1 MSHIPHWHHVDCVMP
16 DLYHGGV
23 APEQITNFSN
33 LGIDAKRVLQ
43 ESFQAFVER
52 SERYIFILKKRG
64 FIPLQELKK
73 H

>member
-1 MSHIPHWHHVDCVMP
+1 MP

-52 SERYIFILKKRG
+52 SERYIIIKK
-64 FIPLQELKK
+64 KK
-73 H
+73 DLFHFKSSKRIEFFSFLLLYFVR